1 MPRPPKPRFPW
12 VVAVLGAVVVVL
24 PVLAQPQP
32 QEQALPA
39 QGEVVIDVVN
49 PSREPYKMAV
59 PRPLGEMRAAELLA
73 VTTRNDLGFTGT
85 IEVIP
90 ERSYHADL
98 QAEGLGIQQQAWS
111 SIGAQGVIKGEAR
124 SLGGDRV
131 EIELRMYEVA
141 RPTEAVVTKVY
152 TGTIDEV
159 RVIAHRF
166 CNEVM
171 RYFNGHTGSFGSR
184 LAFARRVSKG
194 VKEIFT
200 VDFDGF
206 GLRQVTRNGS
216 INLLPNFGPR
226 GSLYYTSFLGGNAEL
241 WCTGRNR
248 ALLSFPGPSMGA
260 VLSPD
265 GSKMAVSLSGDGNPE
280 IYLGS
285 PDATSM
291 SRFTNNAA
299 IDVSPT
305 FSPDGRRVAWISDRH
320 GSPQIF
326 VQNTDGSGEP
336 RRVTY
341 RGGFNQSPSWC
352 ARDDA
357 DVIVFTGVTGA
368 RSSDIFSVNVA
379 TGDIMRLT
387 GGLGRASD
395 PYCSP
400 DGRLVAFASDQGEGG
415 IYVMTIW
422 GGRVTKVVS
431 GHAENVR
438 WSTKVPEP

>member
-1 MPRPPKPRFPW
+1 MPRPQTRRFSW
-12 VVAVLGAVVVVL
+12 LLVSLAVLAAVL
-24 PVLAQPQP
+24 PVLAQPR
-32 QEQALPA
+32 EQDLPA

-49 PSREPYKMAV
+49 PTREPYKMAV
-59 PRPLGEMRAAELLA
+59 PRPTGELRAAEMLA
-73 VTTRNDLGFTGT
+73 VTIRNDLGFTGT
-85 IEVIP
+85 IEVLP

-98 QAEGLGIQQQAWS
+98 QAEGLGIEQQAWS

-131 EIELRMYEVA
+131 EIELRMYEVM
-141 RPTEAVVTKVY
+141 RPAEPVVTKVY
-152 TGTIDEV
+152 TGTIDDV
-159 RVIAHRF
+159 RTIAHRF

-171 RYFNGHTGSFGSR
+171 RYFNGRPGSFGSR

-226 GSLYYTSFLGGNAEL
+226 GSLYYTSFMGGNAEL

-248 ALLSFPGPSMGA
+248 VLLSFPGPSMGA

-265 GSKMAVSLSGDGNPE
+265 ATKMAVSLSGDGNPE
-280 IYLGS
+280 IYTGS
-285 PDATSM
+285 PDGEQLQ
-291 SRFTNNAA
+291 RFTDHAS

-305 FSPDGRRVAWISDRH
+305 WSPDGRRLAWISDRH
-320 GSPQIF
+320 GTPQIF
-326 VQNTDGSGEP
+326 VQNADGSGAP

-341 RGGFNQSPSWC
+341 RGGFNNSPSWC
-352 ARDDA
+352 PRDDA
-357 DVIVFTGVTGA
+357 DVIVFAGVTGA

-379 TGDIMRLT
+379 TGDIARLT

-400 DGRLVAFASDQGEGG
+400 DGRLVAFASDKADGG
-415 IYVMTIW
+415 IYIMTIW
-422 GGRVTKVVS
+422 GGHITKVVS
-431 GHAENVR
+431 GNSENVR
-438 WSTKVPEP
+438 WSTKIPDP

>member
-1 MPRPPKPRFPW
+1 MPRPPKHRFPW
-12 VVAVLGAVVVVL
+12 VVAFLGAVAIVL
-24 PVLAQPQP
+24 PVLAQPQ
-32 QEQALPA
+32 ERELPA
-39 QGEVVIDVVN
+39 QGEIVIDVVN
-49 PSREPYKMAV
+49 PNREPYKMAV

-90 ERSYHADL
+90 ERQYRADL
-98 QAEGLGIQQQAWS
+98 QAEGLGINQQSWS
-111 SIGAQGVIKGEAR
+111 QIGAQGVIKAEAR
-124 SLGGDRV
+124 SLGGERV
-131 EIELRMYEVA
+131 EIEMRMYEVA

-152 TGTIDEV
+152 QASIDEV
-159 RVIAHRF
+159 RTVAHRF

-171 RYFNGHTGSFGSR
+171 RYFNGRPGPFGSR
-184 LAFARRVSKG
+184 LAFSRRVSKG

-206 GLRQVTRNGS
+206 GLRQVTKNGS

-248 ALLSFPGPSMGA
+248 PLLSFPGPSMGA
-260 VLSPD
+260 VLAPD
-265 GSKMAVSLSGDGNPE
+265 ASKMAVSLSGDGNPE

-285 PDATSM
+285 PDGTSM

-305 FSPDGRRVAWISDRH
+305 WSPDGRRIAWISDRH

-326 VQNTDGSGEP
+326 VQNADGSGEP

-352 ARDDA
+352 NRDDA
-357 DVIVFTGVTGA
+357 DIIVFTGVTGA

-422 GGRVTKVVS
+422 GGRVTKVAS
-431 GHAENVR
+431 GHSENVR
-438 WSTKVPEP
+438 WSTKVPDP